1 MTDEHFRFG
10 DYQGSCVDQTDDKIF
25 NDRNSIIYFVRIS
38 YNYET
43 EKWYE
48 TNSDGT
54 IILAREVPTKGLDIN
69 KKKHLVFRDIIDII
83 SRDLCAMH
91 KKILKS

>member
-1 MTDEHFRFG
+1 MTDGHIRFVE
-10 DYQGSCVDQTDDKIF
+10 YQGNCDNHKDHKIF
-25 NDRNSIIYFVRIS
+25 SDGNSVVYFVRVS

-54 IILAREVPTKGLDIN
+54 IVLTREVPNKGLDIS
-69 KKKHLVFRDIIDII
+69 KIIEPVVGI
-83 SRDLCAMH
+83 SR
-91 KKILKS
+91 

>member
-10 DYQGSCVDQTDDKIF
+10 DYQGSCDDQTEDKIF
-25 NDRNSIIYFVRIS
+25 DDRNSIIYFVRIS

-43 EKWYE
+43 EKWFE

-54 IILAREVPTKGLDIN
+54 IILGREVPSKGLDKVI
-69 KKKHLVFRDIIDII
+69 HLVARNII
-83 SRDLCAMH
+83 SRSC
-91 KKILKS
+91 

>member
-1 MTDEHFRFG
+1 MTDGHIRFVDHQGNCDHHKDQKIFG
-10 DYQGSCVDQTDDKIF
+10 DA
-25 NDRNSIIYFVRIS
+25 NSIIYFVRIS

-54 IILAREVPTKGLDIN
+54 IVLTREVPNKGLDIN
-69 KKKHLVFRDIIDII
+69 KVTHLVVRDIIYII
-83 SRDLCAMH
+83 SRDPCTRTGCC
-91 KKILKS
+91 